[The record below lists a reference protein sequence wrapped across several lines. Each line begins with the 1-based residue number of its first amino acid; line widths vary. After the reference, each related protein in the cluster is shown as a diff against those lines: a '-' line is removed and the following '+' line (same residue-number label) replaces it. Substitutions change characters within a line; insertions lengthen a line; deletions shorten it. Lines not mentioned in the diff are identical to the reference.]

1 VTDFRALPSGSG
13 MEQLVR
19 AIRQADTLVGV
30 ARAVFT
36 DAVVALG
43 AAGVTIELYTS
54 RGVPIVCATSLPI
67 AEPQLATYMR
77 AGHRRDACLSAVRTS
92 WTTVAS
98 LDVDPDGADELVG
111 PIIGDGALLGAL
123 RFGIST
129 PPTQELRRRLGA
141 ICTHVSVR
149 LAELGFASP
158 ITESFARLTRRQREV
173 VHLTTRGLTTQQ
185 MANVLA
191 ISPNTV
197 KKHLKLVFARL
208 HVQSRVALAAQ
219 VSRFAARIDQLDEL
233 RDEGITVSWLEDG
246 EGDDPADDD
255 PHVRPVASDDSPR
268 REAPPGNSGSQRARL
283 DAVRQL
289 RGTSHSIAS

>member
-19 AIRQADTLVGV
+19 ALRDADTLVGV

-36 DAVVALG
+36 DAVTALG
-43 AAGVTIELYTS
+43 AVGATIELYTS
-54 RGVPIVCATSLPI
+54 HGVPIVCATSLPR
-67 AEPQLATYMR
+67 AEPELASYMR
-77 AGHRRDACLSAVRTS
+77 AGHRRDACLAAVRTS

-98 LDVDPDGADELVG
+98 LDVDPDGAVDELVG

-123 RFGIST
+123 RFGIAT

-149 LAELGFASP
+149 LAELGFSSP
-158 ITESFARLTRRQREV
+158 LTESFARLTRRQREV
-173 VHLTTRGLTTQQ
+173 VHLTTRGFTTQQ
-185 MANVLA
+185 MANVLT

-208 HVQSRVALAAQ
+208 HVRSRVALAAH
-219 VSRFAARIDQLDEL
+219 VSGFAARVDQLDEL
-233 RDEGITVSWLEDG
+233 RSEGITVCWVEDG
-246 EGDDPADDD
+246 DDD
-255 PHVRPVASDDSPR
+255 PPAMSPVASDDSPR
-268 REAPPGNSGSQRARL
+268 REAPPGNSGSQRARR

-289 RGTSHSIAS
+289 RGTSHSLAS